1 MTAYGY
7 YSLPD
12 DINAKPLSNELFT
25 QGMAALK
32 EVMESDEVQAQEIK
46 IAYVYDRNDHFATD
60 PFGGKRNTSY
70 ASDNDDVIVQ
80 LTMRIPNPKGYAA
93 LTRLV
98 NLETAIA
105 QEALEA
111 ERHELEMD
119 IAAEDAEAARAKANA
134 DAKRAK
140 LAELNAK

>member
-12 DINAKPLSNELFT
+12 EINAKPLSQELFT
-25 QGMAALK
+25 AGMTALK

-98 NLETAIA
+98 NLENAIV
-105 QEALEA
+105 QETKEA
-111 ERHELEMD
+111 ERQALKAD
-119 IAAEDAEAARAKANA
+119 IAAEDAEAERAKANA
-134 DAKRAK
+134 DAKRAR
-140 LAELNAK
+140 LALLDAE